1 MKVRIL
7 QYPLVLTKNLRVMWI
22 RNRIVYVYDV
32 EIFPNCFH
40 CCCKDTET
48 GRLYKFE
55 ISERRNQLEDLVGFF
70 LSEGQW
76 NMRMFCGYN
85 NHHYDDVI
93 INYIIDYSRKLASL
107 PYWKICQS
115 LFNLST
121 TIVEDEDG
129 SREKLKQWKY
139 AHYFESMDLLTMQFS
154 QKLRVGLKTMQVTM
168 HYKNV
173 YEYGGDFDQ
182 PLPVDKIDEM
192 IAYNINDVESTT
204 ELLNRLK
211 EQIELRLFIEQEHG
225 IDCLSMDSVKMAET
239 FLLEEYSKRSGI
251 PKNVI
256 KEMRSPMDYIPL
268 KDVILPFIKYK
279 NPKLQDVL
287 EDMKKQ
293 IVYSK
298 ERKGYEKKFVLSNV
312 VYSVGVGGIHSIHT
326 PKIFLPKDDE
336 HIGHADVTSMYPSLL
351 IKYQLGPRHLGKL
364 FCDIFEDIYYE
375 RIEAK
380 RTGQKIKNL
389 FLKIVLNSPTGKMQ
403 QEVSWMYDPFNVFK
417 IRINGQLILLMLVD
431 RLLELGCEIIQ
442 VNTDGVVYRAK
453 NNLREGIERAIS
465 EIEQITQ
472 LGFEVDEYEAFYQY
486 AINDYFGVLKGGEI
500 EEKGMFITKTKLGKG
515 LAPVVIPKAVINY
528 FVHKIPVTETIEK
541 DKDIRDFLMSQAVD
555 KKFKVIHGDKPVQR
569 INRFYAS
576 TDGPYLFKGLKNPL
590 RTISFVRLT
599 FKNGTTKE
607 VPKGEV
613 EEGGRYWYN
622 SHIVSIE
629 NIGERIIDLNETEGL
644 QNMLT
649 KSGVTILNK
658 FDDTPIEDRK
668 INYRYYTSEAKKII
682 ADFTEQQLE
691 LF

>member
-1 MKVRIL
+1 
-7 QYPLVLTKNLRVMWI
+7 MWI
-22 RNRIVYVYDV
+22 RNRVVYVYDV

-70 LSEGQW
+70 LSEGQLS
-76 NMRMFCGYN
+76 MRMFCGYN

-93 INYIIDYSRKLASL
+93 INYIIGYSSILASL

-129 SREKLKQWKY
+129 SREKIKRWKY

-173 YEYGGDFDQ
+173 YEYEGDFDQ

-326 PKIFLPKDDE
+326 PKIFHPKDDE

-351 IKYQLGPRHLGKL
+351 IKYKWGPRHLGKL

-453 NNLREGIERAIS
+453 NNLKEGIERAIS
-465 EIEQITQ
+465 EVEQITQ

-486 AINDYFGVLKGGEI
+486 AINDYFGVLKDGEI

-576 TDGPYLFKGLKNPL
+576 TNGEYLYKDNPEDGRD
-590 RTISFVRLT
+590 RT
-599 FKNGTTKE
+599 
-607 VPKGEV
+607 
-613 EEGGRYWYN
+613 
-622 SHIVSIE
+622 
-629 NIGERIIDLNETEGL
+629 
-644 QNMLT
+644 NMLT

-691 LF
+691 LFQ

>member
-1 MKVRIL
+1 
-7 QYPLVLTKNLRVMWI
+7 MWI
-22 RNRIVYVYDV
+22 RDRKVIVFDI

-40 CCCKDTET
+40 CCCKDTESK
-48 GRLYKFE
+48 RIINFE
-55 ISERRNQLEDLVGFF
+55 ISERKNQLENLAGFF
-70 LSEGQW
+70 YYNDYASQC
-76 NMRMFCGYN
+76 MFCGYN

-93 INYIIDYSRKLASL
+93 INYIIDYKDKLTGL
-107 PYWKICQS
+107 PYWRICQS
-115 LFNLST
+115 LFNLSQ
-121 TIVEDEDG
+121 TIVEDEEG
-129 SREKLKQWKY
+129 SREKIKRWKY
-139 AHYFESMDLLTMQFS
+139 AHYFQSMDLLTMMFS
-154 QKLRVGLKTMQVTM
+154 QKLRVGLKTMQATM
-168 HYKNV
+168 HYRNV
-173 YEYGGDFDQ
+173 YEYEGDFNK
-182 PLPVDKIDEM
+182 PIPPTEIDNM
-192 IAYNINDVESTT
+192 IEYNINDVESTE
-204 ELLNRLK
+204 ELLNQLK
-211 EQIELRLFIEQEHG
+211 EQIDLRLFIEKEHG

-298 ERKGYEKKFVLSNV
+298 ERKGYEKRFVLSNV

-326 PKIFLPKDDE
+326 PQIFHPKDNE

-351 IKYQLGPRHLGKL
+351 IKYKWGPRHLGKL
-364 FCDIFEDIYYE
+364 FCDIFEGIYHE
-375 RIEAK
+375 RVEAK

-453 NNLREGIERAIS
+453 NSLREGIERAIS
-465 EIEQITQ
+465 EVEQITQ

-486 AINDYFGVLKGGEI
+486 AINDYFGVLANGEI

-515 LAPVVIPKAVINY
+515 LSPVVIPKAVINY
-528 FVHKIPVTETIEK
+528 FVHHIPVTETIEK
-541 DKDIRDFLMSQAVD
+541 DRDIRDFLMSQAVD

-576 TDGPYLFKGLKNPL
+576 TNGPYLYKQDPRDSRDK
-590 RTISFVRLT
+590 T
-599 FKNGTTKE
+599 
-607 VPKGEV
+607 
-613 EEGGRYWYN
+613 
-622 SHIVSIE
+622 
-629 NIGERIIDLNETEGL
+629 
-644 QNMLT
+644 NMLT

-658 FDDTPIEDRK
+658 FDDRPIEDRK
-668 INYRYYTSEAKKII
+668 INYRYYISEAKKVI
-682 ADFTEQQLE
+682 ADFTEQQLS
-691 LF
+691 LFQ

>member
-1 MKVRIL
+1 MK
-7 QYPLVLTKNLRVMWI
+7 I
-22 RNRIVYVYDV
+22 RNRIVVVYDI

-40 CCCKDTET
+40 CCCKDTES
-48 GRLYKFE
+48 GELYKFE
-55 ISERRNQLEDLVGFF
+55 ISERKNQIEELVDFF
-70 LSEGQW
+70 HYDHSEELRHT
-76 NMRMFCGYN
+76 RMFCGYN

-93 INYIIDYSRKLASL
+93 INYIIDYYYKLADL
-107 PYWKICQS
+107 PYWRICQS
-115 LFNLST
+115 LFNMST

-129 SREKLKQWKY
+129 SREKIKRWKY

-173 YEYGGDFDQ
+173 QEYDGDFGQ
-182 PLPVDKIDEM
+182 NLPKDSIDEM

-326 PKIFLPKDDE
+326 PKIFHPKDDE

-351 IKYQLGPRHLGKL
+351 IKYKWGPRHLGKL
-364 FCDIFEDIYYE
+364 FCDIFESIYHE
-375 RIEAK
+375 RVEAK

-453 NNLREGIERAIS
+453 NNLKDGIERAIS
-465 EIEQITQ
+465 EVERITQ

-515 LAPVVIPKAVINY
+515 LAPVVIPKAVMNY

-576 TDGPYLFKGLKNPL
+576 TNGEYLYKDNPEDGRD
-590 RTISFVRLT
+590 RT
-599 FKNGTTKE
+599 
-607 VPKGEV
+607 
-613 EEGGRYWYN
+613 
-622 SHIVSIE
+622 
-629 NIGERIIDLNETEGL
+629 
-644 QNMLT
+644 NMLT

>member
-1 MKVRIL
+1 MK
-7 QYPLVLTKNLRVMWI
+7 I
-22 RNRIVYVYDV
+22 RNRIVVVYDI

-40 CCCKDTET
+40 CCCKDTESDE
-48 GRLYKFE
+48 LYKFE
-55 ISERRNQLEDLVGFF
+55 ISERKNQIDELVDFF
-70 LSEGQW
+70 HYDHSYELRHT
-76 NMRMFCGYN
+76 RMFCGYN

-93 INYIIDYSRKLASL
+93 INYIIDYYYKLADL
-107 PYWKICQS
+107 PYWRICQS
-115 LFNLST
+115 LFNMST
-121 TIVEDEDG
+121 IIVEDEDG
-129 SREKLKQWKY
+129 SREKIKRWKY

-173 YEYGGDFDQ
+173 QEYDGDFGQ
-182 PLPVDKIDEM
+182 NLPKDSIDEM

-326 PKIFLPKDDE
+326 PKIFHPKDDE

-351 IKYQLGPRHLGKL
+351 IKYKWGPRHLGKL

-453 NNLREGIERAIS
+453 NNLKEGIERAIS
-465 EIEQITQ
+465 EVEQITQ

-515 LAPVVIPKAVINY
+515 LAPVVIPKAVMNY

-576 TDGPYLFKGLKNPL
+576 TNGEYLYKDNPEDGRD
-590 RTISFVRLT
+590 RT
-599 FKNGTTKE
+599 
-607 VPKGEV
+607 
-613 EEGGRYWYN
+613 
-622 SHIVSIE
+622 
-629 NIGERIIDLNETEGL
+629 
-644 QNMLT
+644 NMLT

>member
-1 MKVRIL
+1 
-7 QYPLVLTKNLRVMWI
+7 MWI
-22 RNRIVYVYDV
+22 RNRIVCVFDV

-55 ISERRNQLEDLVGFF
+55 ISERRNQLSELVEFF
-70 LSEGQW
+70 KKTY
-76 NMRMFCGYN
+76 MFCGYN
-85 NHHYDDVI
+85 NHHYDDVV
-93 INYIIDYSRKLASL
+93 INYMIDYHRKLTGL
-107 PYWKICQS
+107 PYWRVCQS

-129 SREKLKQWKY
+129 SREKLKRWKY
-139 AHYFESMDLLTMQFS
+139 AHYFQSMDLLTMQFS

-173 YEYGGDFDQ
+173 YEYEGDFDK
-182 PLPVDKIDEM
+182 PLPESEIDNM
-192 IAYNINDVESTT
+192 ILYNINDVESTE

-211 EQIELRLFIEQEHG
+211 DQIELRLFIEQEHG

-239 FLLEEYSKRSGI
+239 FLLEKYSERSGI

-298 ERKGYEKKFVLSNV
+298 ERKSYEKKFVLSNV

-326 PKIFLPKDDE
+326 PQIFLPKDDE
-336 HIGHADVTSMYPSLL
+336 HIGHADVTSMYPSFL
-351 IKYQLGPRHLGKL
+351 IKYQWGPRHLGKL
-364 FCDIFEDIYYE
+364 FCDIFSEIYDE
-375 RIEAK
+375 RVEAK
-380 RTGQKIKNL
+380 RTGQKVKNL

-431 RLLELGCEIIQ
+431 RLLELGCEIVQ

-453 NNLREGIERAIS
+453 NQLRGGIERAIH
-465 EIEQITQ
+465 EVETITQ
-472 LGFEVDEYEAFYQY
+472 LMFEVDEYEAFYQY
-486 AINDYFGVLKGGEI
+486 AINDYFGVEKGYSESHDPKLI
-500 EEKGMFITKTKLGKG
+500 EKKGMFITDTKLGKG

-528 FVHKIPVTETIEK
+528 FLTKQSVDEFIVK

-555 KKFKVIHGDKPVQR
+555 KKFKVVHGEKPIQR

-576 TDGPYLFKGLKNPL
+576 IDGPYLYKVDPNGDRD
-590 RTISFVRLT
+590 RT
-599 FKNGTTKE
+599 
-607 VPKGEV
+607 
-613 EEGGRYWYN
+613 
-622 SHIVSIE
+622 
-629 NIGERIIDLNETEGL
+629 
-644 QNMLT
+644 NMLT

-658 FDDTPIEDRK
+658 FDELPIEDRK
-668 INYRYYTSEAKKII
+668 INYRYYISEAKKVI
-682 ADFTEQQLE
+682 ADFTEQQLS

>member
-1 MKVRIL
+1 
-7 QYPLVLTKNLRVMWI
+7 MWI
-22 RNRIVYVYDV
+22 RDRVICVFDV

-55 ISERRNQLEDLVGFF
+55 ISERRNQLSELVEFF
-70 LSEGQW
+70 KKTY
-76 NMRMFCGYN
+76 MFCGYN
-85 NHHYDDVI
+85 NHHYDDVV
-93 INYIIDYSRKLASL
+93 INYMIDYHRKLTDL
-107 PYWKICQS
+107 PYWRVCQS

-129 SREKLKQWKY
+129 SREKLKRWKY
-139 AHYFESMDLLTMQFS
+139 AHYFQSMDLLTMQFS

-173 YEYGGDFDQ
+173 YEYEGDFNK
-182 PLPVDKIDEM
+182 PLPKDEIDNM
-192 IAYNINDVESTT
+192 ILYNINDVESTE

-211 EQIELRLFIEQEHG
+211 DQIELRLFIEQEHG

-239 FLLEEYSKRSGI
+239 FLLEKYSERSGI

-298 ERKGYEKKFVLSNV
+298 ERKSYEKKFVLSNV

-326 PKIFLPKDDE
+326 PQIFLPKDDE
-336 HIGHADVTSMYPSLL
+336 HIGHADVTSMYPSFL
-351 IKYQLGPRHLGKL
+351 IKYQWGPRHLGKL
-364 FCDIFEDIYYE
+364 FCDIFSEIYDE
-375 RIEAK
+375 RVEAK
-380 RTGQKIKNL
+380 RTGQKVKNL

-453 NNLREGIERAIS
+453 NQLREGIERAIHEVES
-465 EIEQITQ
+465 ITQ
-472 LGFEVDEYEAFYQY
+472 LMFEVDEYEAFYQY
-486 AINDYFGVLKGGEI
+486 AINDYFGVEKGYSETHDPKLI
-500 EEKGMFITKTKLGKG
+500 EKKGMFITDTKLGKG

-528 FVHKIPVTETIEK
+528 FLTKQPVDEFIVK
-541 DKDIRDFLMSQAVD
+541 DRDIRDFLMSQAVD
-555 KKFKVIHGDKPVQR
+555 KKFKVVHGEKPIQR

-576 TDGPYLFKGLKNPL
+576 IDGPYLYKVDP
-590 RTISFVRLT
+590 
-599 FKNGTTKE
+599 NGDREKT
-607 VPKGEV
+607 
-613 EEGGRYWYN
+613 
-622 SHIVSIE
+622 
-629 NIGERIIDLNETEGL
+629 
-644 QNMLT
+644 NMLT

-658 FDDTPIEDRK
+658 FDERPIEDRK
-668 INYRYYTSEAKKII
+668 INYRYYISEAKKVI
-682 ADFTEQQLE
+682 ADFTEQQLS

>member
-1 MKVRIL
+1 MK
-7 QYPLVLTKNLRVMWI
+7 I
-22 RNRIVYVYDV
+22 RNRIVVVYDI

-40 CCCKDTET
+40 CCCKDTES
-48 GRLYKFE
+48 GELYKFE
-55 ISERRNQLEDLVGFF
+55 ISERKNQIDELVDFF
-70 LSEGQW
+70 HYDHSDELRHT
-76 NMRMFCGYN
+76 RMFCGYN

-93 INYIIDYSRKLASL
+93 INYIIDYYYKLADL
-107 PYWKICQS
+107 PYWRICQS
-115 LFNLST
+115 LFNMST

-129 SREKLKQWKY
+129 SREKLKRWKY

-173 YEYGGDFDQ
+173 YEYEGDFDQ

-326 PKIFLPKDDE
+326 PKIFHPKDDE

-351 IKYQLGPRHLGKL
+351 IKYKWGPRHLGKL

-453 NNLREGIERAIS
+453 NNLKEGIERAIS
-465 EIEQITQ
+465 EVEQITQ

-486 AINDYFGVLKGGEI
+486 AINDYFGVLKDGEI

-576 TDGPYLFKGLKNPL
+576 TNGEYLYKDNPEDGRD
-590 RTISFVRLT
+590 RT
-599 FKNGTTKE
+599 
-607 VPKGEV
+607 
-613 EEGGRYWYN
+613 
-622 SHIVSIE
+622 
-629 NIGERIIDLNETEGL
+629 
-644 QNMLT
+644 NMLT

>member
-1 MKVRIL
+1 
-7 QYPLVLTKNLRVMWI
+7 MWI
-22 RNRIVYVYDV
+22 RDRIVHVYDV

-40 CCCKDTET
+40 CCVKNTET
-48 GRLYKFE
+48 GQLYKFE

-70 LSEGQW
+70 CSKEP
-76 NMRMFCGYN
+76 RIFCGYN

-93 INYIIDYSRKLASL
+93 INYLIDINYMMTKF
-107 PYWKICQS
+107 PYWRICQS
-115 LFNLST
+115 LFNLSQI
-121 TIVEDEDG
+121 IVEDEDG
-129 SREKLKQWKY
+129 SREKIKRWKY
-139 AHYFESMDLLTMQFS
+139 AHYFKSMDLLTMMFS

-168 HYKNV
+168 HYDNV
-173 YEYGGDFDQ
+173 QEYDGDFNQ
-182 PLPVDKIDEM
+182 FLPLSEIDKM

-204 ELLNRLK
+204 ELLSQLK

-326 PKIFLPKDDE
+326 PKIFHPKDDE

-364 FCDIFEDIYYE
+364 FCDIFESIYYE

-453 NNLREGIERAIS
+453 NSLREGIERAIS
-465 EIEQITQ
+465 EVEQITQ

-515 LAPVVIPKAVINY
+515 LAPVVIPKAIINY
-528 FVHKIPVTETIEK
+528 FVHKIPVAETIEK
-541 DKDIRDFLMSQAVD
+541 DRDIRDFLMSQAVD
-555 KKFKVIHGDKPVQR
+555 KKFKVIHGEKPVQR

-576 TDGPYLFKGLKNPL
+576 TDGPYLFKALKDPL
-590 RTISFVRLT
+590 RTIPFVKLI

-607 VPKGEV
+607 VPKYEI
-613 EEGGRYWYN
+613 EANGRYWYN
-622 SHIVSIE
+622 SDILRIE
-629 NIGERIIDLNETEGL
+629 NVGERIIDLNETEGL

-658 FDDTPIEDRK
+658 FDDRPIEDRK
-668 INYRYYTSEAKKII
+668 INYRYYISEAKKVI
-682 ADFTEQQLE
+682 ADFTEQQLS